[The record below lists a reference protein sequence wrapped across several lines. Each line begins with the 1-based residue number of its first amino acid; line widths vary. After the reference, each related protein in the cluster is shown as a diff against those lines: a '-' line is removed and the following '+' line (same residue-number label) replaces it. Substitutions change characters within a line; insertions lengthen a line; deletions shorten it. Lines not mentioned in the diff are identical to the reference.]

1 MSSYLPMPQNFN
13 PIKMT
18 ICIAVG
24 SSFGGRHTAD
34 KVHLE
39 NGIIAML
46 WSSTKTAVFIYK
58 DTPLE
63 VS

>member
-1 MSSYLPMPQNFN
+1 MSSYLPKPQNFN
-13 PIKMT
+13 PIKIT
-18 ICIAVG
+18 ICMAVG
-24 SSFGGRHTAD
+24 SNFGGRHTAD

-39 NGIIAML
+39 NDMVAML
-46 WSSTKTAVFIYK
+46 WSVTKIVVFIYK